1 MTYDLKK
8 ELRTIDEFI
17 DIDIVATKIRRL
29 LKLINI
35 AAAHAFKEMYNELN
49 GFEYEIDGG
58 NSDIDDDSSLME
70 IQKYVTNKTS
80 VPFQYKMTCDNGNAS
95 YCNLNSRTSR
105 EQYIKSMIEFINS
118 RPIKSKLNITDMKF
132 KSDNGKNPRLYI
144 QMRYSHKKMNV
155 KGKIEPKN
163 TNLNFNFAL
172 KYAGSAA
179 DAKKLESLKPANVTP
194 SILDRWMTPDEMYR
208 TVISYINGNSF
219 PVSSPA
225 VKKSYADAVSDS
237 FNSASL
243 KDNLGIAPDLS
254 SEFFEILSALKL
266 GKLLSQNNAMI
277 KEIVGYPDEPITRIE
292 LNIPQAANEA
302 LIDYKVAVNGERG
315 NPLKISVKSKVRGS
329 STATVKF
336 TTAFANEA
344 EVHTW
349 FKNLKFARAKSYNVG
364 QRMIAASSLEY
375 KNYSGRG
382 TLYPIRA
389 VRKLFSSS
397 KRSVIRSD
405 FNSVLNTSSM
415 SIDDFYKVIS
425 ILDKKVSS
433 VSKNY
438 EPLDNIIT
446 DPQLLLKSKNFIADN
461 LFKEQSKVKKLKE
474 SVLMTQEDAEKNS
487 PNNKYTFTLNNIAL
501 LCERVL
507 VRSSQRDS
515 NSKFNFYKLFYD
527 QVLKKEAVVYAVT
540 RVDDSGGE
548 EKLEYTFRS
557 ARNFKQY
564 HKWVTLRTKNYA
576 NNLQDAL
583 GMAV

>member
-1 MTYDLKK
+1 MIYDLRK

-29 LKLINI
+29 LKLVNI
-35 AAAHAFKEMYNELN
+35 AAAHAFKQMYNELN
-49 GFEYEIDGG
+49 GFVYDIEGG
-58 NSDIDDDSSLME
+58 NADIDDNSTLME

-80 VPFQYKMTCDNGNAS
+80 VPFKYKMTCDNGNAS

-105 EQYIKSMIEFINS
+105 EQYIKSMIDFINS
-118 RPIKSKLNITDMKF
+118 RPIKNKLSISDMKF
-132 KSDNGKNPRLYI
+132 KSQDGKNPRLYI
-144 QMRYSHKKMNV
+144 QLRYAHKKMNL

-163 TNLNFNFAL
+163 TNLNFEFAL

-179 DAKKLESLKPANVTP
+179 DAKKLESLKPSDVTP
-194 SILDRWMTPDEMYR
+194 SILDRWITPEEMYR

-219 PVSSPA
+219 PVSSPS
-225 VKKSYADAVSDS
+225 VKESYAKAVSDS
-237 FNSASL
+237 FTSSSL

-277 KEIVGYPDEPITRIE
+277 KDIVGYPDEPITKIE
-292 LNIPQAANEA
+292 LNIPKAANEA
-302 LIDYKVAVNGERG
+302 LIDYKVAVNGERN

-336 TTAFANEA
+336 TTSFANEA

-349 FKNLKFARAKSYNVG
+349 FKNLKYARAKSFNTG
-364 QRMIAASSLEY
+364 QRLIAASSLEY
-375 KNYSGRG
+375 KNYTGRG

-389 VRKLFSSS
+389 VRKLLASS
-397 KRSVIRSD
+397 KRSVVRSD
-405 FNSVLNTSSM
+405 FNSTMNTSSM
-415 SIDDFYKVIS
+415 SIDDFNKLIT
-425 ILDKKVSS
+425 ILDKKITS
-433 VSKNY
+433 VSKNF

-461 LFKEQSKVKKLKE
+461 LFKEQGKIKKLKE
-474 SVLMTQEDAEKNS
+474 SILMTFEEAEKHS

-507 VRSSQRDS
+507 VRTSHEDGS
-515 NSKFNFYKLFYD
+515 SKFNFYKLFYD

-540 RVDDSGGE
+540 KVDSSGPV
-548 EKLEYTFRS
+548 EKLEYTFNS

-564 HKWVTLRTKNYA
+564 QKWITLRTKNYA

>member
-1 MTYDLKK
+1 MTYDLRK
-8 ELRTIDEFI
+8 ELRNIDEFI
-17 DIDIVATKIRRL
+17 DLDIVATKIRRL
-29 LKLINI
+29 LKLVNVS
-35 AAAHAFKEMYNELN
+35 AAHAFKQMYNELN
-49 GFEYEIDGG
+49 GFKYEIDGG

-70 IQKYVTNKTS
+70 IQRYVTNKTS
-80 VPFQYKMTCDNGNAS
+80 ISFQYKITCDNGNAS

-105 EQYIKSMIEFINS
+105 EQYIRSMIEFINS
-118 RPIKSKLNITDMKF
+118 RPLKNKLNITDMKF
-132 KSDNGKNPRLYI
+132 RSENGKNPRLHI
-144 QMRYSHKKMNV
+144 QMRYAHKKMNA
-155 KGKIEPKN
+155 KGKIESKN

-179 DAKKLESLKPANVTP
+179 DAKKLESLKPSNVTP
-194 SILDRWMTPDEMYR
+194 SILDRWMTPDEMYNN
-208 TVISYINGNSF
+208 VISFINSDNF
-219 PVSSPA
+219 PVSSPII
-225 VKKSYADAVSDS
+225 KKSYADAVTDS
-237 FNSASL
+237 FNSPSL

-266 GKLLSQNNAMI
+266 GKLLSRNNAMI

-292 LNIPQAANEA
+292 LNIPEAANEA
-302 LIDYKVAVNGERG
+302 LIDYKVAVNGERN

-349 FKNLKFARAKSYNVG
+349 FKNLKFSRAKNYNIG

-397 KRSVIRSD
+397 KRSVIRAD
-405 FNSVLNTSSM
+405 FNSIMNTSSM
-415 SIDDFYKVIS
+415 TIDDFYKVIS
-425 ILDKKVSS
+425 VLDKKISS

-438 EPLDNIIT
+438 EPLDNMIS
-446 DPQLLLKSKNFIADN
+446 DEKMLLNAKNFIADN
-461 LFKEQSKVKKLKE
+461 LFKEASKIKKLKE
-474 SVLMTQEDAEKNS
+474 SVLMTKEDAEKHS

-515 NSKFNFYKLFYD
+515 NSKFNFYKMFYD

-540 RVDDSGGE
+540 KVDDSGSE
-548 EKLEYTFRS
+548 EKLEYTFQS
-557 ARNFKQY
+557 AKNFKQY
-564 HKWVTLRTKNYA
+564 KKWITLRTKNYA

>member
-277 KEIVGYPDEPITRIE
+277 KEIVG
-292 LNIPQAANEA
+292 
-302 LIDYKVAVNGERG
+302 
-315 NPLKISVKSKVRGS
+315 
-329 STATVKF
+329 
-336 TTAFANEA
+336 
-344 EVHTW
+344 
-349 FKNLKFARAKSYNVG
+349 
-364 QRMIAASSLEY
+364 
-375 KNYSGRG
+375 
-382 TLYPIRA
+382 
-389 VRKLFSSS
+389 
-397 KRSVIRSD
+397 
-405 FNSVLNTSSM
+405 
-415 SIDDFYKVIS
+415 
-425 ILDKKVSS
+425 VS
-433 VSKNY
+433 
-438 EPLDNIIT
+438 
-446 DPQLLLKSKNFIADN
+446 
-461 LFKEQSKVKKLKE
+461 
-474 SVLMTQEDAEKNS
+474 
-487 PNNKYTFTLNNIAL
+487 
-501 LCERVL
+501 R
-507 VRSSQRDS
+507 
-515 NSKFNFYKLFYD
+515 
-527 QVLKKEAVVYAVT
+527 
-540 RVDDSGGE
+540 
-548 EKLEYTFRS
+548 
-557 ARNFKQY
+557 
-564 HKWVTLRTKNYA
+564 
-576 NNLQDAL
+576 
-583 GMAV
+583 